1 MANSCN
7 ILILLIF
14 YKVGTLNAYFI
25 VIEENKEVIGCSLD
39 FIITLEN

>member
-14 YKVGTLNAYFI
+14 YKVGTLNAYLK
-25 VIEENKEVIGCSLD
+25 VIEESKEVTVCSLD

>member
-1 MANSCN
+1 MANSCK

-14 YKVGTLNAYFI
+14 YKVGTLNAYLK
-25 VIEENKEVIGCSLD
+25 VIEENKEVTGCSLD